1 MIVNIFE
8 MHSWTTIITLVVIF
22 AFSVEFRPLDYFMTS
37 YLVGQGVNVTDTQA
51 TDELMRLKDYSNIL
65 TILVMM
71 ITDNLLYKPVILFN
85 VFCGI
90 IFYSNL
96 VIIPNFISLKVVE
109 LCVAFFKS
117 YEVIYFSYLFAKVQ
131 DKRYYQVTSGLART
145 AMLMGKCCSLVL
157 AQALI
162 VIYGKDYVKKLPY
175 YTLGSVVFA
184 FVWASF
190 LPSVKRNSYNNDD
203 VITEFISDNNK
214 EQLNLK
220 KIPLQSKSF
229 AAEPMSKQLWRDFNE
244 SYKNLIVL
252 KWSIWYCLA
261 LVGYM
266 TITISSLTHKLGENE
281 QADCVVESLA
291 IFIGAISSYKI
302 GVRRVNWELNG
313 NAFIGSGSSILG
325 ICLISCY
332 FHQNILSI
340 QLSYILFGALVQA
353 MFVTALSEIA
363 KHLKNNCYAL
373 VLGFNSFI
381 SLLLLLCYKEI
392 FIRGNLFKIDIPE
405 QVLFYGGLYIF
416 LGTIYLIPSAISFN
430 RKLKNSCPVYDITE

>member
-1 MIVNIFE
+1 
-8 MHSWTTIITLVVIF
+8 MHSRTKIITLAVIF
-22 AFSVEFRPLDYFMTS
+22 AFSIEFRPLDYFMTS
-37 YLVGQGVNVTDTQA
+37 YLAGQGENVTDTQG
-51 TDELMRLKDYSNIL
+51 TDELMRLKDYSSIL
-65 TILVMM
+65 TILVIMM

-85 VFCGI
+85 VFCAI
-90 IFYSNL
+90 IVYSNL
-96 VIIPNFISLKVVE
+96 VIIPNFIPLKVVQ

-162 VIYGKDYVKKLPY
+162 VIYGKDYVNKLAC

-184 FVWASF
+184 FACASL
-190 LPSVKRNSYNNDD
+190 LPSVKRNSKNNDD
-203 VITEFISDNNK
+203 TVTEFISDNNN

-229 AAEPMSKQLWRDFNE
+229 AAEPMSKQLWEDFNE

-266 TITISSLTHKLGENE
+266 TIKISSLTHKLGENE
-281 QADCVVESLA
+281 QADCIVESLT

-302 GVRRVNWELNG
+302 GVRRVNWTLNG

-332 FHQNILSI
+332 FHQNMLSI
-340 QLSYILFGALVQA
+340 QLSYILFGALIQA

-363 KHLKNNCYAL
+363 KQLKNNCYTL

-381 SLLLLLCYKEI
+381 SLILLLCYKEI
-392 FIRGNLFKIDIPE
+392 FIRGNFFKIDIPE

-416 LGTIYLIPSAISFN
+416 LGTIYLIPSGISFN
-430 RKLKNSCPVYDITE
+430 RKLNNSCPVYDITE